1 MKKIFVLLTLLLFNF
16 KTSFAIEL
24 KAALSSAYKNNT
36 ELNAERENIVVSI
49 EDLKISK
56 SDYLPSAT
64 ITGTKSQE
72 DTNKLTNQ
80 SGGDATITDVD
91 PLTKSIK
98 LEQTILDLGRGAEY
112 RKKKIGLA
120 LSETKLIKKEQEI
133 LYKAIEA
140 FTNLILSNE
149 KLNIN
154 LRNLNLLERQV
165 ESDRIRLERGDITL
179 SDLSQSESSYAGAQ
193 AQFIQAQ
200 NEVVTNRLN
209 YENIIGK
216 INDPSSLKKSLK
228 AFVDIPSSLSEA
240 IELSRKNN
248 PDIKIAKFEL
258 EQAEKDID
266 IAKSDLSPTATLSL
280 ERTYTDDL
288 SSTYDEREKDIL
300 KATVTWPFFAGGKNI
315 AKLKK
320 NKSLK
325 TKKRL
330 LLDNVTKANNT
341 NVASSW
347 SNLQSSESLL
357 ASVRAQ
363 VQAAEIANEG
373 INAEYERGSRTTL
386 DVIQSSTFLLNA
398 QILLA
403 NSERNYLLAQY
414 SLLKSIGLLNN
425 NYLKIQ

>member
-1 MKKIFVLLTLLLFNF
+1 MKKIFIIFIFLLFNF
-16 KTSFAIEL
+16 EISFAVEL
-24 KAALSSAYKNNT
+24 KDALSKAYKNNT
-36 ELNAERENIVVSI
+36 ELNAERENITVSR

-56 SDYLPSAT
+56 SEYFPSAT

-80 SGGDATITDVD
+80 TGGDATISDVD

-98 LEQTILDLGRGAEY
+98 LEQTLLDLGRGAEY
-112 RKKKIGLA
+112 KKKKIGLTLA
-120 LSETKLIKKEQEI
+120 ETKLLKKEQDI

-149 KLNIN
+149 KLIIN

-165 ESDRIRLERGDITL
+165 ETDRIRLERGEITL

-200 NEVVTNRLN
+200 SEVVTNKLN

-216 INDPSSLKKSLK
+216 INDPKLLNKSLK
-228 AFVDIPSSLSEA
+228 AFVTVPSSLSEA
-240 IELSRKNN
+240 IELSKNNN
-248 PDIKIAKFEL
+248 PDIKIAKLEL

-266 IAKSDLSPTATLSL
+266 IAKSDLSPTAKLSL

-288 SSTYDEREKDIL
+288 SSTYDEREKDVL
-300 KATVTWPFFAGGKNI
+300 KATVTWPFFSGGKNI
-315 AKLKK
+315 AALNK

-341 NVASSW
+341 NIASSW

-357 ASVRAQ
+357 TSVRAQ

-414 SLLKSIGLLNN
+414 NLLKSIGLLNSA
-425 NYLKIQ
+425 YLKIQ

>member
-300 KATVTWPFFAGGKNI
+300 KATVTWPFFA
-315 AKLKK
+315 
-320 NKSLK
+320 
-325 TKKRL
+325 
-330 LLDNVTKANNT
+330 
-341 NVASSW
+341 
-347 SNLQSSESLL
+347 
-357 ASVRAQ
+357 
-363 VQAAEIANEG
+363 
-373 INAEYERGSRTTL
+373 
-386 DVIQSSTFLLNA
+386 
-398 QILLA
+398 
-403 NSERNYLLAQY
+403 
-414 SLLKSIGLLNN
+414 
-425 NYLKIQ
+425 

>member
-1 MKKIFVLLTLLLFNF
+1 MKKIFIIFIFLLFNF
-16 KTSFAIEL
+16 KISFAVEL
-24 KAALSSAYKNNT
+24 KDALSKAYKNNT
-36 ELNAERENIVVSI
+36 ELNAERENITVSR

-56 SDYLPSAT
+56 SEYFPSAT

-80 SGGDATITDVD
+80 TGGDATISDVD

-98 LEQTILDLGRGAEY
+98 LEQTLLDLGRGAEY
-112 RKKKIGLA
+112 KKKKIGLTLA
-120 LSETKLIKKEQEI
+120 ETKLLKKEQDI

-165 ESDRIRLERGDITL
+165 ETDRIRLERGEITL

-200 NEVVTNRLN
+200 SEVVTNKLN

-216 INDPSSLKKSLK
+216 INDPKLLNKSLK
-228 AFVDIPSSLSEA
+228 AFVTVPSSLSEA
-240 IELSRKNN
+240 IELSKNNN
-248 PDIKIAKFEL
+248 PDIKIAKLEL

-266 IAKSDLSPTATLSL
+266 IAKSDLSPTAKLSL

-288 SSTYDEREKDIL
+288 SSTYDEREKDVL
-300 KATVTWPFFAGGKNI
+300 KATVTWPFFSGGKNI
-315 AKLKK
+315 AALNK

-357 ASVRAQ
+357 TSVRAQ

-414 SLLKSIGLLNN
+414 SLLKSIGLLNSA
-425 NYLKIQ
+425 YLKIQ

>member
-228 AFVDIPSSLSEA
+228 AFVDIPSGLSEA